1 MHNQNCTCWSWNYVT
16 KVVTQN
22 IICTV
27 WKTQLTKCE
36 TRIKQANIIH
46 IIWKQFW
53 MKNKRLWQVNPHQK
67 HGTICGSNI
76 YPKTG
81 TGRQAPPTCKP
92 WSDSVEMNWQS
103 TSLPDNILLMQYEKN
118 WWIATRLQ
126 NYIANLKICNP
137 SFPTNLSWQV
147 STKAFSFWS

>member
-1 MHNQNCTCWSWNYVT
+1 MLVMKLCYQSCNT
-16 KVVTQN
+16 KHHLHGLKNPTHKM
-22 IICTV
+22 
-27 WKTQLTKCE
+27 WDKD
-36 TRIKQANIIH
+36 QAGKH
-46 IIWKQFW
+46 HTDIWKQFW